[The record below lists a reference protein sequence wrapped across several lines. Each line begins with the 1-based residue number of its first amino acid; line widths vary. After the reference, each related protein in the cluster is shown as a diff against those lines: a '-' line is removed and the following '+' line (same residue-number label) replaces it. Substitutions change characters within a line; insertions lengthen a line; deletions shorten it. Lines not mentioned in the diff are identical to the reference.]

1 MPLLFGHQEQ
11 NIESKA
17 KRAGSGI
24 GLSTRLALAMVSL
37 VVVTTGVLSFVTY
50 HYVTEAA
57 VPRALDRLSTKALL
71 TATKLEAALNVARQD
86 VMVIQGSTGVM
97 QMGVA
102 RSTNPFVPVPD
113 MPLRESI
120 AARFLAVLS
129 AKPEY
134 AQLRIIGVA
143 DGGRELLRVDR
154 RGPGGTSRIVPE
166 AELIQTGERDYFKRA
181 IAQSKSDVYVSP
193 IELQEDGGT
202 ERPAVPMSHIATPLW
217 TPNGQPYGISVIDL
231 DLGPIFDRVRAGA
244 RENLVFITNGAGD
257 YLLHPD
263 RSREF
268 TFEAGGPARIQND
281 FPGFDE
287 ALADGAANDSGIWT
301 DRNGVRYG
309 VGWAT
314 VRLAGGTGLTI
325 LVAATYSN
333 LTVGLAAVNSSAVT
347 GGAVAAL
354 LAIFL
359 AVAIARSLSKPLVQ
373 ITRAAEGLSRGELMA
388 MPSEGGR
395 EIGVLSA
402 TFAEMAT
409 QIGTKQALLE
419 NTIESISDSVLV
431 ADERGQIVIANAA
444 AKRLLGIDPG
454 SGTIKATRK
463 LSYFYPDGITHMPV
477 SSSALSRA
485 LRGESVDDLEFV
497 VQPETSCVP
506 TYLVANARSLKDE
519 SGTLRGAVTVLR
531 NVTEHKRAHQSLVD
545 SEQMAQA
552 IINTALDAF
561 VQTDEAG
568 IILDWSPHAET
579 MLGWTRAEVVGA
591 RAEDLIVPELQRDS
605 NNQWVSQFLRDVA
618 RGAPGWRFEAP
629 LLHRNGSEI
638 FTEMS
643 LTALRRG
650 EGHIIN
656 AFIRDITQKRAAE
669 EQLIQ
674 AQKMESVGQLTGG
687 IAHDFNN
694 MLTVITGTIEIL
706 AEAVQDEPHLA
717 RIVTL
722 ISEAADRGSELTA
735 NLLAFARKQPLQP
748 VEIDVNALVNEVG
761 RLLSPTLGRQIEIK
775 TVLGGDVWPALV
787 DPGRLSSALVNL
799 AINARD
805 AMPDGGTLTFAT
817 GNITLDG
824 PDAAASGVDRPD
836 DYVVIEVSDTGTG
849 IPEAIRDKI
858 FDPFFSTKAT
868 GQGTGLGLSMVFGFA
883 KQSGGNIEVQSEE
896 GRGTSFKIYLPKADV
911 EASQLPS
918 ADNLQ
923 STGGTETILCVEDDT
938 SVRAYVVAQLES
950 LGYRAIAASNAAEA
964 LAIADGGAEF
974 DLLFTD
980 IVMPGRING
989 KQLAERMR
997 LRRPSLRVVF
1007 TSGYTDHTIIRDGRI
1022 MRDVFFLPKPYRRPQ
1037 LARMVRRSLDAPP
1050 VAFVPPKIS

>member
-1 MPLLFGHQEQ
+1 
-11 NIESKA
+11 
-17 KRAGSGI
+17 
-24 GLSTRLALAMVSL
+24 
-37 VVVTTGVLSFVTY
+37 
-50 HYVTEAA
+50 
-57 VPRALDRLSTKALL
+57 
-71 TATKLEAALNVARQD
+71 
-86 VMVIQGSTGVM
+86 
-97 QMGVA
+97 
-102 RSTNPFVPVPD
+102 
-113 MPLRESI
+113 
-120 AARFLAVLS
+120 
-129 AKPEY
+129 
-134 AQLRIIGVA
+134 
-143 DGGRELLRVDR
+143 
-154 RGPGGTSRIVPE
+154 
-166 AELIQTGERDYFKRA
+166 
-181 IAQSKSDVYVSP
+181 
-193 IELQEDGGT
+193 
-202 ERPAVPMSHIATPLW
+202 
-217 TPNGQPYGISVIDL
+217 
-231 DLGPIFDRVRAGA
+231 
-244 RENLVFITNGAGD
+244 
-257 YLLHPD
+257 
-263 RSREF
+263 
-268 TFEAGGPARIQND
+268 
-281 FPGFDE
+281 
-287 ALADGAANDSGIWT
+287 
-301 DRNGVRYG
+301 
-309 VGWAT
+309 
-314 VRLAGGTGLTI
+314 
-325 LVAATYSN
+325 
-333 LTVGLAAVNSSAVT
+333 
-347 GGAVAAL
+347 
-354 LAIFL
+354 
-359 AVAIARSLSKPLVQ
+359 
-373 ITRAAEGLSRGELMA
+373 
-388 MPSEGGR
+388 
-395 EIGVLSA
+395 
-402 TFAEMAT
+402 
-409 QIGTKQALLE
+409 
-419 NTIESISDSVLV
+419 
-431 ADERGQIVIANAA
+431 
-444 AKRLLGIDPG
+444 
-454 SGTIKATRK
+454 
-463 LSYFYPDGITHMPV
+463 
-477 SSSALSRA
+477 
-485 LRGESVDDLEFV
+485 
-497 VQPETSCVP
+497 
-506 TYLVANARSLKDE
+506 
-519 SGTLRGAVTVLR
+519 
-531 NVTEHKRAHQSLVD
+531 
-545 SEQMAQA
+545 
-552 IINTALDAF
+552 
-561 VQTDEAG
+561 
-568 IILDWSPHAET
+568 
-579 MLGWTRAEVVGA
+579 
-591 RAEDLIVPELQRDS
+591 
-605 NNQWVSQFLRDVA
+605 
-618 RGAPGWRFEAP
+618 
-629 LLHRNGSEI
+629 
-638 FTEMS
+638 
-643 LTALRRG
+643 
-650 EGHIIN
+650 
-656 AFIRDITQKRAAE
+656 
-669 EQLIQ
+669 
-674 AQKMESVGQLTGG
+674 MESVGQLTGG